1 MPQSSTIKLSNGNS
15 ERGEIGGLGVEGVD
29 NVEGVDERF
38 LEDMATSPTVSNR
51 RLSTRRKLM
60 EKAEIVMAS

>member
-60 EKAEIVMAS
+60 EKAEIVMES

>member
-15 ERGEIGGLGVEGVD
+15 ERGEIWGLGPEGVD
-29 NVEGVDERF
+29 DVEGVDERF

-60 EKAEIVMAS
+60 EKADIVMES